1 MEPQRDVIRVQQ
13 DGILMLPRPV
23 SIFLTAISHCS
34 CVYTSHTLCSA
45 GILRSGVNHK
55 HHGCTFTLCT
65 HTHTAFKY
73 LESREMRA
81 INLAEGLFII
91 PMGKR

>member
-1 MEPQRDVIRVQQ
+1 MEPQRDVITVQQ

-34 CVYTSHTLCSA
+34 YVYIAYILPAA

-55 HHGCTFTLCT
+55 HHGCTFTLC
-65 HTHTAFKY
+65 THTAFKY

-91 PMGKR
+91 PMG

>member
-1 MEPQRDVIRVQQ
+1 MEPQRDVITVQQ

-23 SIFLTAISHCS
+23 SIFLMAISHCS
-34 CVYTSHTLCSA
+34 SVYIVHCILPAA

-55 HHGCTFTLCT
+55 HHGCTFTLR
-65 HTHTAFKY
+65 THTAFKY